1 MANSKVSRKSPIPAA
16 SEQPVPQPVTPAA
29 PRSPRKQAAPT
40 VKAVPAA
47 TVEKV
52 AVKAAVVKAPVTKAA
67 VVKSPVAKA
76 PARPR
81 AARVTKPVVE
91 SVPVVPVIQPAKPGK
106 GKRAKLVRDSYTMPQ
121 AEHAVI
127 AVLKKRCLNLGVAAK
142 KSEVLRAALAV
153 LSRLSD
159 VDVAAAIQGLAVIKT
174 GRPAKNAK

>member
-29 PRSPRKQAAPT
+29 PRSPRKPAAPT

-52 AVKAAVVKAPVTKAA
+52 AVKAT

-91 SVPVVPVIQPAKPGK
+91 SVPEIQPVKPGK
-106 GKRAKLVRDSYTMPQ
+106 GKGAKLVRDSYTMPQ

-127 AVLKKRCLNLGVAAK
+127 AVLKKRCLNLGVVAK

>member
-29 PRSPRKQAAPT
+29 PRSPRKPAAPT
-40 VKAVPAA
+40 VKAEPAA

-52 AVKAAVVKAPVTKAA
+52 AVKAAVVKAPV
-67 VVKSPVAKA
+67 AKA
-76 PARPR
+76 PAKPR

-91 SVPVVPVIQPAKPGK
+91 SVPVVPEIQPAKPGK

-121 AEHAVI
+121 AEHAAI